1 MDWDIVVG
9 GGAAVKRVDRLQA
22 EVDMRVGHSDY
33 VGVRNNLEKDW
44 RPLMAKLG
52 FEAEHINSPEA
63 TETQVI
69 FRRKGVAPKTYPAR
83 A

>member
-9 GGAAVKRVDRLQA
+9 GGGAVKRVDRLQA

-52 FEAEHINSPEA
+52 FEVEHINSPEA

-69 FRRKGVAPKTYPAR
+69 FRRKGVAPKAYPAR